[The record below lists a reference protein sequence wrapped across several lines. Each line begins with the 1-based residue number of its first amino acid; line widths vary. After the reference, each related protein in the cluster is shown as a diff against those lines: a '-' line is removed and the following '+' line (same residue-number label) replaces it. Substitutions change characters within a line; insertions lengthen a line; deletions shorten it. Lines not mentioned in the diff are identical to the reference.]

1 MPQVI
6 DIALRTN
13 PITRISW
20 SQARVAAARFGQS
33 RSELFPTIDAD
44 MAVTRSQTLASSG
57 GNGGGS
63 RTQYGPGVSLS
74 YLLFDFG
81 GRSGSIES
89 ARELAIA
96 ANLSHNTVI
105 QNTVL
110 DVETA
115 IFDYM
120 ATRALRDAQQTA
132 VREAETVV
140 TSAEERRRVGVAT
153 IADVLQARTARSAV
167 QLTLETLEGQLQIAR
182 GGVAIAMGLPANTS
196 IDIPQVRTQDSIAV
210 ITESVDS
217 IIALAVRSRP
227 DLAASQ
233 AEALSASA
241 DVRAARSLQ
250 LPALTLGGNSAYT
263 RNSPGASGATY
274 NISVGVQLPIF
285 NGFRNQYAL
294 RAAQD
299 LSIAADAR
307 TQLTR
312 QQVVFD
318 VFSAYYTLQTAGQH
332 VRTAADLLAS
342 ALESEQVALAR
353 YREGVGTIV
362 DLLIAQTAL
371 ANARAED
378 VQAHWQYQTALARLA
393 HDAGV
398 LSVDGNAAIPLNG
411 TR

>member
-1 MPQVI
+1 M
-6 DIALRTN
+6 
-13 PITRISW
+13 S
-20 SQARVAAARFGQS
+20 
-33 RSELFPTIDAD
+33 
-44 MAVTRSQTLASSG
+44 VTRSQTLASSN
-57 GNGGGS
+57 GNGGGG
-63 RTQYGPGVSLS
+63 RTQYGPGISLS
-74 YLLFDFG
+74 YLVLDFG

-89 ARELAIA
+89 ARDLAIA

-105 QNTVL
+105 QNTIL

-120 ATRALRDAQQTA
+120 ATRALRDAQMTA
-132 VREAETVV
+132 LKEAETAVA
-140 TSAEERRRVGVAT
+140 SSEEPRRVGVAT
-153 IADVLQARTARSAV
+153 IADVLQARTARSAA
-167 QLTLETLEGQLQIAR
+167 QLQLETLDGQLMIAR
-182 GGVAIAMGLPANTS
+182 GGVAIAMGLPANAS
-196 IDIPQVRTQDSIAV
+196 IDIPQVPTRDSVAV

-227 DLAASQ
+227 DLAAAQ

-263 RNSPGASGATY
+263 RNSPGTSGATY
-274 NISVGVQLPIF
+274 NITFGLQLPIF

-299 LSIAADAR
+299 LATAADAR

-312 QQVVFD
+312 QQVVFS
-318 VFSAYYTLQTAGQH
+318 VFSAYYNLQTSGQH

-342 ALESEQVALAR
+342 ALQSEEVALAR

-378 VQAHWQYQTALARLA
+378 VQARWQYQAALAQLA
-393 HDAGV
+393 HNAGV
-398 LSVDGNAAIPLNG
+398 LGVDGNAAIPLNG
-411 TR
+411 MR